1 MITLIKKE
9 NTRIYVT
16 ISKKLHNKLKDEAEY
31 EGRSISNMAA
41 TIIKKYYK
49 EKDNDKK

>member
-1 MITLIKKE
+1 MIKKE

-16 ISKKLHNKLKDEAEY
+16 ISKKIHKKLKDEAEY

-41 TIIKKYYK
+41 TIIKNYY
-49 EKDNDKK
+49 ESKDNDKK